1 VKEQQSR
8 LASVMVCV
16 FGAFA
21 LVCVGCTNAPTPP
34 GQTSAIDAEG
44 TNGGPN
50 TGWNSGDPANGGSDA
65 AGGAVGV
72 DGGNGTAAPDDIP
85 EGEFGAGCTNN
96 DDCFS
101 GYCVP
106 TADGNVCS
114 KTCEGSCP
122 DGWTCKPLVDTDTNF
137 ICLPRWLHLCD
148 PCEKASDCSANSSDL
163 GHYCVDTGEKGK
175 FCGGE
180 CKSDGK
186 CPQGYS
192 CQEVAVG
199 DGVVERQ
206 CFPDSG
212 QCTCSPL
219 AIQLQLE
226 TTCAVS
232 NGSGACVGSR
242 WCSTQGLTECSAL
255 NAAVEVCNGID
266 DDCNGATDDF
276 PGGFTCQK
284 TNEYGTCTGFGS
296 CLSGIETCEAPG
308 AEPELCNGLDD
319 DCNGLT
325 DDGFV
330 DSDFDMAADCVD
342 EDDDND
348 TVPDVIDNCPLDPNT
363 DQADFDGDLIGDV
376 CDPDDDNDS
385 TNDDI
390 DCAPFDPTVSSGV
403 PEVCDQ
409 IDNDCDGETDE
420 DLCEDGNPCT
430 YDICNADGS
439 CAHEE
444 HSDACDDGNM
454 CTQNDVC
461 IEGVCTGYNEL
472 NCSDGIDC
480 TADTCDPTVGCKHEL
495 ADGPSC
501 ASDPENCF
509 PCEDGSL
516 CTENDFCQSGSCKS
530 GGPVI
535 CYGDDYCLYGV
546 CNPQTGC
553 SQPTQLDYGTPC
565 PAGPSD
571 PCHTGQC
578 EFGECKLAPTTGN
591 ACLAS
596 SSICPTGQCIVGQCL
611 SLPGVPCVKTVSKD
625 VCEDMDV
632 PGVCGANG
640 ECGITSLPAGMPSCP
655 GGVMIVCFGIS
666 VCIPFDLN
674 FGD

>member
-1 VKEQQSR
+1 MR
-8 LASVMVCV
+8 
-16 FGAFA
+16 
-21 LVCVGCTNAPTPP
+21 
-34 GQTSAIDAEG
+34 
-44 TNGGPN
+44 
-50 TGWNSGDPANGGSDA
+50 
-65 AGGAVGV
+65 
-72 DGGNGTAAPDDIP
+72 
-85 EGEFGAGCTNN
+85 
-96 DDCFS
+96 
-101 GYCVP
+101 
-106 TADGNVCS
+106 
-114 KTCEGSCP
+114 SCP
-122 DGWTCKPLVDTDTNF
+122 DGWVCKPLVDTDTNY

-163 GHYCVDTGEKGK
+163 GHYCVDTGEQGK

-186 CPQGYS
+186 CPAGYS

-199 DGVVERQ
+199 EGLVERQ

-212 QCTCSPL
+212 QCSCSPL

-276 PGGFTCQK
+276 PGGFTCEK

-296 CLSGIETCEAPG
+296 CLSGIETCEAP
-308 AEPELCNGLDD
+308 AAAPEMCNGLDD

-325 DDGFV
+325 DDGYV
-330 DSDFDMAADCVD
+330 DSDFDSVADCVD

-348 TVPDVIDNCPLDPNT
+348 GVPDLGDNCPLDPNT

-385 TNDDI
+385 TNDEI
-390 DCAPFDPTVSSGV
+390 DCAPFDPTVSTGV

-409 IDNDCDGETDE
+409 IDNDCDGLTDE

-439 CAHEE
+439 CAHEQ
-444 HSDACDDGNM
+444 HSDACDDGNI
-454 CTQNDVC
+454 CTQDDVC
-461 IEGVCTGYNEL
+461 IEGVCTGFNEV

-480 TADTCDPTVGCKHEL
+480 TADSCDPVVGCKHEL

-509 PCEDGSL
+509 PVKTGACALRTTTAQPGAASQGRRSSATLTTTVSTASATRNRAARHRLSWTLGRLALQARRTTATRVSASLVSARSRRPPGTPATRLPQSALLGSASWAR
-516 CTENDFCQSGSCKS
+516 CQSL
-530 GGPVI
+530 P
-535 CYGDDYCLYGV
+535 
-546 CNPQTGC
+546 
-553 SQPTQLDYGTPC
+553 GTPC
-565 PAGPSD
+565 VKSVSVD
-571 PCHTGQC
+571 L
-578 EFGECKLAPTTGN
+578 CKD
-591 ACLAS
+591 
-596 SSICPTGQCIVGQCL
+596 I
-611 SLPGVPCVKTVSKD
+611 
-625 VCEDMDV
+625 DV

-640 ECGITSLPAGMPSCP
+640 DCGVTTLPAGFASCP
-655 GGVMIVCFGIS
+655 GGVLIQCFGIS
-666 VCIPFDLN
+666 VCIPFDLD
-674 FGD
+674 FGG